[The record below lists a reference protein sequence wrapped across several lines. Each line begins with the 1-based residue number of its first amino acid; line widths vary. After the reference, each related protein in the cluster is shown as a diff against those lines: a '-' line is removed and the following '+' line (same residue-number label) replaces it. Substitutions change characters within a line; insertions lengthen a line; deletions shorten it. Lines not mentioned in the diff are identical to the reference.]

1 MYNDILDAITRRLNE
16 LFGDGCEIYTD
27 PVKQGLRAPCFFVQ
41 FLEPTEKPMIGQRY
55 FRETAVAIQYFPQE
69 MPQTLREMNRVA
81 EILMDGM
88 EYIALADG
96 SLLRG
101 TGRSALP
108 DPEERVLTFMVSYN
122 MFIVKQTERETA
134 METIDVNETIN
145 EKKGKVEEC

>member
-1 MYNDILDAITRRLNE
+1 
-16 LFGDGCEIYTD
+16 
-27 PVKQGLRAPCFFVQ
+27 
-41 FLEPTEKPMIGQRY
+41 MIGQRY

-122 MFIVKQTERETA
+122 MFIVKQKERETA